1 MEYLIY
7 TVFVAVALI
16 LMVWMSVWISV
27 WKVRKDRKYYE
38 QFRNGRI
45 ERWRF

>member
-1 MEYLIY
+1 MEHLIY
-7 TVFVAVALI
+7 TVFVGVALI
-16 LMVWMSVWISV
+16 LMVWMSV

-38 QFRNGRI
+38 QFRNGRM

>member
-1 MEYLIY
+1 MDNFIY
-7 TVFVAVALI
+7 ALFVAAALI
-16 LMVWMSVWISV
+16 LMVWMSV

-38 QFRNGRI
+38 QFRNGRM

>member
-1 MEYLIY
+1 MEHLIY

-16 LMVWMSVWISV
+16 LMVWMSVW
-27 WKVRKDRKYYE
+27 KVRKDRKYYE
-38 QFRNGRI
+38 QFRNGRM

>member
-1 MEYLIY
+1 MEHLIY
-7 TVFVAVALI
+7 AVFVGLLLI
-16 LMVWMSVWISV
+16 LMICMSV

-38 QFRNGRI
+38 QFRNGRM

>member
-1 MEYLIY
+1 MDNFIY
-7 TVFVAVALI
+7 ALFVTVALI
-16 LMVWMSVWISV
+16 LMVWMSV

-45 ERWRF
+45 E